1 MAPSRTSIQP
11 NARPRRQGQEPLLSG
26 AGAGPAWYA
35 IAVPATLIRAHPEP
49 KSTLFVGHA
58 LLAFA
63 LAVLVAEWR
72 GWPTHR
78 AFAIGIAVGLFAAL
92 PDVDVL
98 WAVVAMNPSELVAG
112 TQIRPSEFWGT
123 AHGIHRSMTH
133 SLVAA
138 AVAGPAFGLWTLR
151 RRRAFD
157 GIGPWSDVGENL
169 EGGGRFDRRS
179 VASVAIAL
187 AALATL
193 VVVSVYASGAVGGF
207 VMTAFVLGGLAI
219 ATGARRYL
227 GLSPRLIALAAVAGV
242 ASHPW
247 GDLVTG
253 EPPALLY
260 PIDVQLL
267 SERVV
272 LSADPTLHLLGA
284 FAIELAVV
292 VLAAIVVA
300 RHAGLDPASLVDRR
314 AGIGALYGAG
324 AVLMVPPTI
333 DLSYHFVFSIL
344 TVGVV
349 CGTIRRSRWSPV
361 SARNLY
367 HRFAGDPEAAL
378 RTTFTALAGIAIALV
393 SYAVVYALVG

>member
-1 MAPSRTSIQP
+1 M
-11 NARPRRQGQEPLLSG
+11 
-26 AGAGPAWYA
+26 
-35 IAVPATLIRAHPEP
+35 
-49 KSTLFVGHA
+49 
-58 LLAFA
+58 AFA

-72 GWPTHR
+72 GWPTRR

-112 TQIRPSEFWGT
+112 TQLRPSEFWGT

-138 AVAGPAFGLWTLR
+138 AIAGPAFGLWTLR
-151 RRRAFD
+151 RRSD
-157 GIGPWSDVGENL
+157 GDSVESRSGADGTDQSAR
-169 EGGGRFDRRS
+169 RFDRLH
-179 VASVAIAL
+179 VASGAVAIAAL
-187 AALATL
+187 AALVAA
-193 VVVSVYASGAVGGF
+193 SVYATGVVGGF

-219 ATGARRYL
+219 ATVARTYL
-227 GLSPRLIALAAVAGV
+227 GLSPRLIGLAAVAGV

-260 PIDVQLL
+260 PFDVHLL

-292 VLAAIVVA
+292 VLAAVVVA
-300 RHAGLDPASLVDRR
+300 RHAGLDPVSLVDRR
-314 AGIGALYGAG
+314 AGVGALYGAG
-324 AVLMVPPTI
+324 AVVMAPPTI

-349 CGTIRRSRWSPV
+349 CGTIRRSRWSPR

-367 HRFAGDPEAAL
+367 HRLAGDPEAAL
-378 RTTFTALAGIAIALV
+378 RTTFTALAGIAVALV